1 MAQQRKPRPQAYQDL
16 RAYQYSNPPA
26 FVFLQRSFHFRII
39 LVYFW
44 GTTLYHFK
52 FLHFI
57 IQVLFIFSIFFISLK
72 LIEEK
77 IVKHNLLHK

>member
-44 GTTLYHFK
+44 AQLYIFLKVYTLSFR
-52 FLHFI
+52 FC
-57 IQVLFIFSIFFISLK
+57 LFFSIFFISLK

-77 IVKHNLLHK
+77 IVKHNLLDK